1 MPRPS
6 ASEPRRLF
14 AAALPWLA
22 IFAVLL
28 AVAWPALSRAAF
40 VPDDCRLLLQA
51 RDVSSGDLSK
61 LARALVVENRW
72 DGDWWIPDG
81 TVVRFFR
88 PLVVLSFALDRAIW
102 GESPLGF
109 VLGNLVL
116 HFLASGLAFCCLR
129 RLTLGPWPALVA
141 ALLFTTLACHAE
153 QIFFAAGRT
162 DTIPVIAMLWGMFV
176 FLGQGQT
183 TRRRSALGLGA
194 IYFVALVAKEST
206 FWLPLAFLCIDRWR
220 TAAGANGLAVL
231 WRRRRPLYV
240 TCAGAFAAYLG
251 VRMWVLGNAGSLP
264 APYVFTP
271 TEPGFAGHVGLAAA
285 HYAASFVVGLP
296 VRPFLESAEALGP
309 LASASLFA
317 GIVGMLGLLWWGWR
331 TPLGRLCAVLFLL
344 ALLPQ
349 LPLYTSGRYL
359 YPASLPW
366 CALVG
371 LLAER
376 IARRR
381 VGYGVLFAVVVI
393 GAQGFGLRRELG
405 QQPLYFDGV
414 SMCEWTTR
422 LFRKAPLAR
431 GPDKPVYVIDL
442 PLSWLDTQFLQQTLA
457 VNWPEGD
464 LAVRVLCRGP
474 QRASQA
480 LADVRKLD
488 ARTIELA
495 RPKGRLQ
502 EPRASAEFPQR
513 RVVVGERIRERD
525 YEVEVLEVVGDHASK
540 VRVRFDRTLDQ
551 VQLMRCHP
559 VRGGWTLF
567 PVL

>member
-1 MPRPS
+1 MVRLS
-6 ASEPRRLF
+6 ASVSRSLI
-14 AAALPWLA
+14 AAALPWLV
-22 IFAVLL
+22 IFIVLL

-51 RDVSSGDLSK
+51 RDLSSGDLGK
-61 LARALVVENRW
+61 LATALVVENRW

-88 PLVVLSFALDRAIW
+88 PLVVLSFAVDRAIW

-109 VLGNLVL
+109 VLGNLLL
-116 HFLASGLAFCCLR
+116 HFVASGLAFCCLR

-162 DTIPVIAMLWGMFV
+162 DTIPVIAMLWGMLV
-176 FLGQGQT
+176 FLGQGET
-183 TRRRSALGLGA
+183 TRVRSALGLGA

-206 FWLPLAFLCIDRWR
+206 FWLPLAFVCIDRWR
-220 TAAGANGLAVL
+220 AAPGTNGLAML
-231 WRRRRPLYV
+231 WRRRRPLYIA
-240 TCAGAFAAYLG
+240 CAGALAVYVLL
-251 VRMWVLGNAGSLP
+251 RMWVLGDAGALP

-271 TEPGFAGHVGLAAA
+271 SQPGFVGHVGLAAA
-285 HYAASFVVGLP
+285 HYASSLVAGLP
-296 VRPFLESAEALGP
+296 VRPFLESADALGT
-309 LASASLFA
+309 LASASLS
-317 GIVGMLGLLWWGWR
+317 VGVLGVLGLLWWGWR
-331 TPLGRLCAVLFLL
+331 TPLGRLCAVLFLM

-371 LLAER
+371 LLTAR
-376 IARRR
+376 LARRR
-381 VGYGVLFAVVVI
+381 LGYGVLFAVAVI

-405 QQPLYFDGV
+405 EQPLYFDGV
-414 SMCEWTTR
+414 SMCEWTAR

-431 GPDKPVYVIDL
+431 GPAKPVYVIDL
-442 PLSWLDTQFLQQTLA
+442 PLSWLDTQFLPQTLA

-480 LADVRKLD
+480 LAEVRKLD
-488 ARTIELA
+488 ARSIELA

-525 YEVEVLEVVGDHASK
+525 YEVEVVEVVGDHAAK
-540 VRVRFDRTLDQ
+540 VRVHFDRTLDQ

-559 VRGGWTLF
+559 IRGGWTLL

>member
-6 ASEPRRLF
+6 ASEPRSLIV
-14 AAALPWLA
+14 AALPWLL
-22 IFAVLL
+22 ILVVLL

-51 RDVSSGDLSK
+51 RAVSSGDLGT
-61 LARALVVENRW
+61 LATALTVENRW

-88 PLVVLSFALDRAIW
+88 PLVVLSLALDRAIW

-116 HFLASGLAFCCLR
+116 HFIASVLAFCCLR
-129 RLTLGPWPALVA
+129 RLTLGQWPALVA

-162 DTIPVIAMLWGMFV
+162 DTIPVIAMLWGLFV
-176 FLGQGQT
+176 FLGQGET
-183 TRRRSALGLGA
+183 TRVRGALGLAA

-206 FWLPLAFLCIDRWR
+206 FWLPVAFVCIDRWR
-220 TAAGANGLAVL
+220 ASPGANGVAAL
-231 WRRRRPLYV
+231 WRRRRPLYIA
-240 TCAGAFAAYLG
+240 CAGALVGYVLL
-251 VRMWVLGNAGSLP
+251 RTWVLGDAGALP

-271 TEPGFAGHVGLAAA
+271 SEPGFVGHVGLAAA
-285 HYAASFVVGLP
+285 HYAASLVAGLP
-296 VRPFLESAEALGP
+296 VRPFLESADALGTQ
-309 LASASLFA
+309 ASASLWGGAAF
-317 GIVGMLGLLWWGWR
+317 VLGLLWWGWR
-331 TPLGRLCAVLFLL
+331 TPLGRLCVVLFLL

-366 CALVG
+366 AALVG
-371 LLAER
+371 LLAAR
-376 IARRR
+376 LARRR
-381 VGYGVLFAVVVI
+381 LGFGVLFAVAVI
-393 GAQGFGLRRELG
+393 GVQGFGLRRELG

-422 LFRKAPLAR
+422 LFRTAPLAR
-431 GPDKPVYVIDL
+431 GPARPVYVIDL

-464 LAVRVLCRGP
+464 VTVRVLCRGP

-480 LADVRKLD
+480 LAEVRKLD
-488 ARTIELA
+488 ARSIELV

-525 YEVEVLEVVGDHASK
+525 YEVEVLEVVGEHASK
-540 VRVRFDRTLDQ
+540 VRVHFDRDLDQ
-551 VQLMRCHP
+551 LQLMRCHP
-559 VRGGWTLF
+559 VRGGWTLL